1 MKKHI
6 SVLLVGLMLFT
17 LAVPVA
23 QSLINES
30 GKQIDSIEKPTWEI
44 NDQWNYLLTVTL
56 LLQGGELDGNVEIT
70 INPLTV
76 TVEERTTELYQLG
89 FQGDVNADIFL
100 DIGLGLRGR
109 LIDTEVAG
117 HIILER
123 ENLSLRNATLHIDG
137 KLKLSIINVDINLD
151 LIVSYS
157 PALKF
162 IDFPLSVGKQ
172 WQTNETQA
180 KYQGTLNIPGI
191 NSLLQ
196 LIFGNSDDEIP
207 DQIPIDFNS
216 TLDPEENICSEI
228 VTRNIGGMG
237 LYDCYQIESTN
248 KTLYYSPI
256 FGTIVQYVPTGGNEN
271 VEFSLN
277 LISTTYRNPGSPSI
291 PSKPDG
297 ETQIEENVDYTY
309 TTTSTDNELDDI
321 YYYFDWG
328 DGTNTGWIGP
338 FPSGEEINQSHSW
351 SEENTYTVRV
361 KAKDDNDHETQWSEP
376 LRVTLQKSKIWNN
389 PILTWIFTKITKL
402 IETIQSYIT

>member
-6 SVLLVGLMLFT
+6 GVLLVGLMLFT

-23 QSLINES
+23 QSLIDAS
-30 GKQIDSIEKPTWEI
+30 GKQIDSVEKPTWEL
-44 NDQWNYLLTVTL
+44 NDQWNYLLSATL
-56 LLQGGELDGNVEIT
+56 LLQGGEINGNVKIT

-76 TVEERTTELYQLG
+76 VVEERTTELYQLG
-89 FQGDVNADIFL
+89 FHGDVNADIFL

-117 HIILER
+117 HIILQR
-123 ENLSLRNATLHIDG
+123 ENLCLQNATLHIDG
-137 KLKLSIINVDINLD
+137 TLKLSIINVVINLD
-151 LIVSYS
+151 LVVSYS
-157 PALKF
+157 PALKI
-162 IDFPLSVGKQ
+162 IDFPLFIGNQ

-180 KYQGTLNIPGI
+180 TYQGTLNIPGI

-207 DQIPIDFNS
+207 DQIPIDYNS
-216 TLDPEENICSEI
+216 TLDPEKNICSEI
-228 VTRNIGGMG
+228 VSRNIGGG
-237 LYDCYQIESTN
+237 PYDCYKIDTTN

-256 FGTIVQYVPTGGNEN
+256 FGTIVQYEPTGGNEN
-271 VEFSLN
+271 LEFSLN
-277 LISTTYRNPGSPSI
+277 LISTTYRIPGSPSI

-309 TTTSTDNELDDI
+309 TTTSTDNELNDI

-338 FPSGEEINQSHSW
+338 YPTGEIINQSHSW

-376 LRVTLQKSKIWNN
+376 LRVTLQKSKIWNH
-389 PILTWIFTKITKL
+389 PIITWILTKITKL